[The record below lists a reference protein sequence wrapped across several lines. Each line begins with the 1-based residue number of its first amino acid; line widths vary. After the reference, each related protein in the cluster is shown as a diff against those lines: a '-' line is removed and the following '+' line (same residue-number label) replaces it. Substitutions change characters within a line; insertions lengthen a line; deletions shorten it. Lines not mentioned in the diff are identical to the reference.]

1 MKKLII
7 VRHGDCLNE
16 RLSDLGRRQI
26 TMLCG
31 NLKAHVDGGSVAVFT
46 SPAPRVLESAA
57 MVAQAFKT
65 KLEEWPKLYSDEQA
79 PADLRWLME
88 MVRAKQDDVDVIILL
103 THFDYVGKFP
113 GYFARETAGVEVHS
127 WAVEK
132 GGAWVIDCEKRLCI
146 HVWAAN

>member
-7 VRHGDCLNE
+7 VRRGDCLDD
-16 RLSDLGRRQI
+16 RLSDLGCRQI
-26 TMLCG
+26 TMLCD
-31 NLKAHVDGGSVAVFT
+31 NLKPHVNGGRVAVFA
-46 SPAPRVLESAA
+46 SPAPRVLGSAA
-57 MVAQAFKT
+57 IVAQAFKA
-65 KLEEWPKLYSDEQA
+65 KLEEWPKLYSDEQT

-88 MVRAKQDDVDVIILL
+88 MVRAKQDEADVIIIL

-132 GGAWVIDCEKRLCI
+132 GGAWVIDCEKRQCI